1 MCSDSKRAPAW
12 RTRISSVQQI
22 WNGVGIPI
30 HRGRLIGQ
38 PVADQ
43 TNVSGVHSLHPAL
56 SAGDR
61 MERV

>member
-12 RTRISSVQQI
+12 KIRISSVQQI

-30 HRGRLIGQ
+30 HRRRQ
-38 PVADQ
+38 KSPFAADQ
-43 TNVSGVHSLHPAL
+43 MNASGVHSLHPAL